1 MSVYDQG
8 TNPPVPARPNLPVS
22 VTRTVIPFVAGWL
35 VTLAVRKWG
44 VTIDNDT
51 VASLLTTVFG
61 SVYYVL
67 VRFLESHKASFGWLL
82 GVAKRPAYPVIEVT
96 NREAA

>member
-1 MSVYDQG
+1 MTVYDQG
-8 TNPPVPARPNLPVS
+8 TTPPVPARPNLPVS

-35 VTLAVRKWG
+35 VTLAVRRFG

-51 VASLLTTVFG
+51 IASLLTTVFG

-67 VRFLESHKASFGWLL
+67 VRAAEHYRPAFGWLL
-82 GVAKRPAYPVIEVT
+82 GVAKRPAYAVIDAT
-96 NREAA
+96 GRAA